1 MSMNNRNEAGA
12 RVYPLR
18 GRDCPPRPHNPA
30 DRIVADV
37 ISAGGDRPS
46 AFSTW
51 EVRIFDPA
59 GQFHCYFGTRGLL
72 HLQLWQ
78 PYFGVSIL
86 APSRLTAYAYEAF
99 PVRSWKF
106 AARDLDDIVH
116 ALTRERALC
125 VPDRATVETLCATHV
140 GAVEAACSRESIRPP
155 HSCTTIPWR
164 APLQ

>member
-1 MSMNNRNEAGA
+1 MSMNSRIEASA

-18 GRDCPPRPHNPA
+18 GRDGPPRPHDPA
-30 DRIVADV
+30 DRILAEV
-37 ISAGGDRPS
+37 ISARGGHAS
-46 AFSTW
+46 AFTAW

-78 PYFGVSIL
+78 PYYRISIL

-99 PVRSWKF
+99 PVRNWKF
-106 AARDLDDIVH
+106 AAKNFDDIAH

-125 VPDRATVETLCATHV
+125 VPDRATVEALCATHV
-140 GAVEAACSRESIRPP
+140 ATVEAACAREPLRPA
-155 HSCTTIPWR
+155 HSCTTIRWGTPV
-164 APLQ
+164 Q